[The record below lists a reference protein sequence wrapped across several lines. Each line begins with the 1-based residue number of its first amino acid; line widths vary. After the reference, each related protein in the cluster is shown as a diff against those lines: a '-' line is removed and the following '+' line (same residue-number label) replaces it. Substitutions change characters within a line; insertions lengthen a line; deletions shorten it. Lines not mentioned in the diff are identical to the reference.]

1 MEQQREI
8 TQSNDRIRG
17 FVDIENRETKSFKTI
32 SNFDVE
38 HTHAHTNTTSIAAN
52 VDNTWQTK
60 WRQIKNDVHMYA

>member
-8 TQSNDRIRG
+8 TKRNDRIRG

-38 HTHAHTNTTSIAAN
+38 HTHASTTSIAAN

-60 WRQIKNDVHMYA
+60 